1 MLQPKKENNLTDSQD
16 LNNHDHNEDND
27 LSDYK
32 DETVGGLL
40 QPHIFFL

>member
-16 LNNHDHNEDND
+16 LNNLDLNNHDHNEDND
-27 LSDYK
+27 LSDHT

-40 QPHIFFL
+40 